1 MRQIAKV
8 LTVALFVS
16 TVWMSPAHAAS
27 AWYKCEVDM
36 AWMPDG
42 NIVFMRITHLA
53 DTPAFT
59 NKAFLATSENAKAIF
74 AAALTA
80 MSTKLP
86 VWIFAYPDV
95 SIPPF
100 SFIYLAKD

>member
-27 AWYKCEVDM
+27 AWFKCQVDM
-36 AWMPDG
+36 AGMPDSG
-42 NIVFMRITHLA
+42 IVFTRFTHLA
-53 DTPAFT
+53 ETPAFT

-74 AAALTA
+74 ATALTA
-80 MSTKLP
+80 MSANLP
-86 VWIFAYPDV
+86 VWVFVDPDV
-95 SIPPF
+95 SIPPL